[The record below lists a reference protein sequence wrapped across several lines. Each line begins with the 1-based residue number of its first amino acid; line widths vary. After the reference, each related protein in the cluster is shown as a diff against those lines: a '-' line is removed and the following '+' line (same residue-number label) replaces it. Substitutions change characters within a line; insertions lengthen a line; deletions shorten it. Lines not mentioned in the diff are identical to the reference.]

1 MLGDLILLISEL
13 RSILVRRILRLLL
26 LCIVP
31 MLDVLLPLPLLREYN
46 LILIALMN
54 VVTVR
59 ISRI

>member
-26 LCIVP
+26 CIVT
-31 MLDVLLPLPLLREYN
+31 MLDVLLPLPFLREYN

-54 VVTVR
+54 VIAVR